1 MSSTVAEGSCA
12 AGHASPSRDRNPAP
26 SAPLI
31 QGTKPGG
38 IDPFGRRRRLPRTIC
53 HHIANQHIGLGTRHS
68 RPSQIPQ
75 SPRSAP
81 QFQTL
86 LRALPNMFLRAVTA
100 RDAAMNS
107 DRPVRIRWHP
117 AGHGA
122 HSSTPGKTFDHTASD
137 SSRGGRVVIGSYRPR
152 SSPWKPSLSQSA
164 LSPWA
169 KSAIRPNCWH
179 SFWPRS
185 SNDRCP
191 LSWASSPQPYS
202 TIRLP
207 ASSAPGSPHS
217 SARTPALGHRR
228 VVPGHGRV
236 DADSRQNR

>member
-1 MSSTVAEGSCA
+1 VPPRWHDFSIAAAASGRAAKRKCPRGRLPLSSTVSEGSCA

-68 RPSQIPQ
+68 RRSQIPQ

-81 QFQTL
+81 QFHTL

-107 DRPVRIRWHP
+107 HRPVRIRWHP
-117 AGHGA
+117 AGHGE

-137 SSRGGRVVIGSYRPR
+137 SGRGGRVVIGSYRPR
-152 SSPWKPSLSQSA
+152 SSPWKHSSSVRLKVEQDQLVSGIGWFRPR
-164 LSPWA
+164 
-169 KSAIRPNCWH
+169 AIR
-179 SFWPRS
+179 
-185 SNDRCP
+185 
-191 LSWASSPQPYS
+191 LQGA
-202 TIRLP
+202 
-207 ASSAPGSPHS
+207 
-217 SARTPALGHRR
+217 
-228 VVPGHGRV
+228 
-236 DADSRQNR
+236 